1 MNGIERI
8 KGIVLILIAISFFA
22 AYTYTLF
29 ATDLGILLL
38 KLTVVVIVGVIFF
51 IVGWIGV
58 TLTVNEKILM
68 QSKIPLLN
76 KSVHL
81 EIKRSVTV

>member
-8 KGIVLILIAISFFA
+8 KGVVLILIAISFFA

-58 TLTVNEKILM
+58 TLTVNEKNTNA
-68 QSKIPLLN
+68 K
-76 KSVHL
+76 
-81 EIKRSVTV
+81 

>member
-1 MNGIERI
+1 MNRIERI

-58 TLTVNEKILM
+58 TLTVNEKNTNA
-68 QSKIPLLN
+68 K
-76 KSVHL
+76 
-81 EIKRSVTV
+81 

>member
-51 IVGWIGV
+51 IIGWIGV
-58 TLTVNEKILM
+58 TLTVNEKNTNAKKDSLA
-68 QSKIPLLN
+68 K
-76 KSVHL
+76 
-81 EIKRSVTV
+81 

>member
-8 KGIVLILIAISFFA
+8 KGIVLILITISFFDA
-22 AYTYTLF
+22 STYTLF

-38 KLTVVVIVGVIFF
+38 KLTIVVIVGVIFF

-58 TLTVNEKILM
+58 TLTVNEKNTNA
-68 QSKIPLLN
+68 K
-76 KSVHL
+76 
-81 EIKRSVTV
+81 

>member
-38 KLTVVVIVGVIFF
+38 KLTIVVIVGVIFF

-58 TLTVNEKILM
+58 TLTVNGKNTNA
-68 QSKIPLLN
+68 K
-76 KSVHL
+76 
-81 EIKRSVTV
+81 

>member
-1 MNGIERI
+1 MNGIEKI
-8 KGIVLILIAISFFA
+8 KGIVLIFIAISFFI

-38 KLTVVVIVGVIFF
+38 KFTVVVIVGVVFF

-58 TLTVNEKILM
+58 TLTVNEKNTNA
-68 QSKIPLLN
+68 K
-76 KSVHL
+76 
-81 EIKRSVTV
+81 

>member
-8 KGIVLILIAISFFA
+8 KGVVLILIAISFFA
-22 AYTYTLF
+22 VYTYTLF

-58 TLTVNEKILM
+58 TLTVNEKNT
-68 QSKIPLLN
+68 SAK
-76 KSVHL
+76 
-81 EIKRSVTV
+81 

>member
-58 TLTVNEKILM
+58 TLTVNEK
-68 QSKIPLLN
+68 KTN
-76 KSVHL
+76 TK
-81 EIKRSVTV
+81 

>member
-1 MNGIERI
+1 MKGIEKI
-8 KGIVLILIAISFFA
+8 KGIILILIAISFFT

-38 KLTVVVIVGVIFF
+38 KMTVVVIVGVIFF

-58 TLTVNEKILM
+58 TLTISEKNTN
-68 QSKIPLLN
+68 SKQDSLN
-76 KSVHL
+76 K
-81 EIKRSVTV
+81 

>member
-1 MNGIERI
+1 MNGIEKI
-8 KGIVLILIAISFFA
+8 KGFVLILVAISFFT

-29 ATDLGILLL
+29 ATDWGILLL

-58 TLTVNEKILM
+58 TLTVNEKNTNA
-68 QSKIPLLN
+68 K
-76 KSVHL
+76 
-81 EIKRSVTV
+81 

>member
-8 KGIVLILIAISFFA
+8 KGIVLLFIAISFFT

-29 ATDLGILLL
+29 ATDYGILLL
-38 KLTVVVIVGVIFF
+38 KLTVAIIVGVIFF

-58 TLTVNEKILM
+58 TLTVNEKNANE
-68 QSKIPLLN
+68 K
-76 KSVHL
+76 
-81 EIKRSVTV
+81 

>member
-1 MNGIERI
+1 MKGIEKI
-8 KGIVLILIAISFFA
+8 KGIVLILIAISFFT

-38 KLTVVVIVGVIFF
+38 KMTVVVIVGVIFF

-58 TLTVNEKILM
+58 TLTISEKNAN
-68 QSKIPLLN
+68 SKQDSLN
-76 KSVHL
+76 K
-81 EIKRSVTV
+81 

>member
-1 MNGIERI
+1 MNRIERI

-22 AYTYTLF
+22 AYTYTIF

-58 TLTVNEKILM
+58 TLTVNEKNTNA
-68 QSKIPLLN
+68 K
-76 KSVHL
+76 
-81 EIKRSVTV
+81 

>member
-1 MNGIERI
+1 MNEIEKI
-8 KGIVLILIAISFFA
+8 KGIILILIAISFFT

-38 KLTVVVIVGVIFF
+38 KFTVAVIVGVIFF

-58 TLTVNEKILM
+58 TLTVNEKNTN
-68 QSKIPLLN
+68 SK
-76 KSVHL
+76 
-81 EIKRSVTV
+81 

>member
-1 MNGIERI
+1 MEKI
-8 KGIVLILIAISFFA
+8 KGIVLILIAISFFT

-38 KLTVVVIVGVIFF
+38 KMTVVVIVGVIFF

-58 TLTVNEKILM
+58 TLTISEKNAN
-68 QSKIPLLN
+68 SKQDSLN
-76 KSVHL
+76 K
-81 EIKRSVTV
+81 

>member
-1 MNGIERI
+1 MNRIERI
-8 KGIVLILIAISFFA
+8 KGIVLILVAISFFG
-22 AYTYTLF
+22 AYTYTIF

-58 TLTVNEKILM
+58 TLTVNEKNTNA
-68 QSKIPLLN
+68 K
-76 KSVHL
+76 
-81 EIKRSVTV
+81 

>member
-22 AYTYTLF
+22 VYTYTLF

-58 TLTVNEKILM
+58 TLTVNEKNTNA
-68 QSKIPLLN
+68 K
-76 KSVHL
+76 
-81 EIKRSVTV
+81 

>member
-1 MNGIERI
+1 MSGTEKI
-8 KGIVLILIAISFFA
+8 KGIVLILIAISVFV

-38 KLTVVVIVGVIFF
+38 KVTAVIIVGVIFF

-58 TLTVNEKILM
+58 TLAINEKNTNAKQDSLT
-68 QSKIPLLN
+68 K
-76 KSVHL
+76 
-81 EIKRSVTV
+81 

>member
-1 MNGIERI
+1 MEKI
-8 KGIVLILIAISFFA
+8 KGIVLILIAISFFT

-38 KLTVVVIVGVIFF
+38 KMTVVVIVGVIFF

-58 TLTVNEKILM
+58 TLTISEKNAN
-68 QSKIPLLN
+68 SKQDSLT
-76 KSVHL
+76 K
-81 EIKRSVTV
+81 

>member
-8 KGIVLILIAISFFA
+8 KGTVLILIAISFFT

-38 KLTVVVIVGVIFF
+38 KLTVVVIVGIIFF

-58 TLTVNEKILM
+58 TLTVNEKNTNA
-68 QSKIPLLN
+68 K
-76 KSVHL
+76 
-81 EIKRSVTV
+81 

>member
-58 TLTVNEKILM
+58 TLTVNEKNTNA
-68 QSKIPLLN
+68 K
-76 KSVHL
+76 
-81 EIKRSVTV
+81 

>member
-8 KGIVLILIAISFFA
+8 KGIVLILVAISFFA
-22 AYTYTLF
+22 AYTYTIF

-38 KLTVVVIVGVIFF
+38 KLTIVVIVGVIFF

-58 TLTVNEKILM
+58 TLTVNEKNTNA
-68 QSKIPLLN
+68 K
-76 KSVHL
+76 
-81 EIKRSVTV
+81 

>member
-8 KGIVLILIAISFFA
+8 KGIVLILISISFFA

-58 TLTVNEKILM
+58 TLTVNEKNTNA
-68 QSKIPLLN
+68 K
-76 KSVHL
+76 
-81 EIKRSVTV
+81 